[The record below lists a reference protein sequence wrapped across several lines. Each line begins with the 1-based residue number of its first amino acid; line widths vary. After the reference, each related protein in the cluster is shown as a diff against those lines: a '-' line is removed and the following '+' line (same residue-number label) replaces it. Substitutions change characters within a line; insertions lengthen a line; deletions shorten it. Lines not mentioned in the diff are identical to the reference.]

1 MPSVTGLKPDESTL
15 INKGGTAEANF
26 RPFIIKDGSFFI
38 ILYIKEVMT
47 MSSRIVVK
55 IGSSSLTTDEGG
67 LSMES
72 ILFFA
77 GELALLRAQGHEVL
91 LVTSGAVAAGF
102 REIGYASRPKL
113 LHEKQAAAALG
124 QALLMRAYQNA
135 LAAHRLT
142 AAQILLT
149 RSDFA
154 NRKRMNNANMTI
166 QELLKLGVIPIINEN
181 DTVSVDELK
190 FGDNDTLSALV
201 ANMVR
206 AQQLII
212 LTDMDG
218 LYTADPRKSPDAVKY
233 EEILEITDEIYR
245 MAGGA
250 GSDVGTGGMR
260 SKIDAAKIA
269 TRGGVPVFIGRVNEP
284 GDMMKVLQQAG
295 SGTYFA
301 TQLSSL
307 PMKKQWLGF
316 MSSPLGRIVVDPG
329 AEEALLH
336 GGHSLLPVGIKRIEG
351 SFHAGDVVEVMNSHN
366 ERLGR
371 GIVNYDEDQ
380 LQSVIGLPSSQVIG
394 MIGEVNRLEVIHRDE
409 WITLK

>member
-1 MPSVTGLKPDESTL
+1 
-15 INKGGTAEANF
+15 
-26 RPFIIKDGSFFI
+26 
-38 ILYIKEVMT
+38 

>member
-1 MPSVTGLKPDESTL
+1 M
-15 INKGGTAEANF
+15 
-26 RPFIIKDGSFFI
+26 
-38 ILYIKEVMT
+38 YKEVIA
-47 MSSRIVVK
+47 MSARIVVK
-55 IGSSSLTTDEGG
+55 IGSSSLTTEEGG
-67 LSMES
+67 LNLDSVA
-72 ILFFA
+72 FFA
-77 GELALLRAQGHEVL
+77 AELAALRDAGHEVL

-102 REIGYASRPKL
+102 REIGYESRPKL

-135 LAAHRLT
+135 LAEHRLK

-149 RSDFA
+149 RTDFA

-166 QELLKLGVIPIINEN
+166 SELLKQGIIPIINEN
-181 DTVSVDELK
+181 DTVSIDELK

-201 ANMVR
+201 ANLVR

-212 LTDMDG
+212 LTDTDG
-218 LYTADPRKSPDAVKY
+218 LYTADPRKSPDATRY
-233 EEILEITDEIYR
+233 EEIEEITEEIYS

-250 GSDVGTGGMR
+250 GTSVGTGGMR

-269 TRGGVPVFIGRVNEP
+269 TRGGVPVFIGKADAA
-284 GDMMKVLQQAG
+284 GDLLLAYQHRGK
-295 SGTYFA
+295 GTYFA

-316 MSSPLGRIVVDPG
+316 MSSPLGRIIVDEG

-336 GGHSLLPVGIKRIEG
+336 GGHSLLPVGIKRLEG
-351 SFHAGDVVEVMNSHN
+351 SFHAGDVVEVLNTN
-366 ERLGR
+366 RERLGR
-371 GIVNYDEDQ
+371 GIVNYDEEQ
-380 LQSVIGLPSSQVIG
+380 LQAVIGLPSSRVFELIG
-394 MIGEVNRLEVIHRDE
+394 DVHRLEVIHRDE